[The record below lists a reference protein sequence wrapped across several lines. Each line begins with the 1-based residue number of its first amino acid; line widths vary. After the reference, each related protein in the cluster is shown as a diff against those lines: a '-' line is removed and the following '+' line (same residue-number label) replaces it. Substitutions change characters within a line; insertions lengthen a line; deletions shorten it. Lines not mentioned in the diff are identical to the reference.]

1 MTIGP
6 TLVTKVTSPRLIEV
20 DREVLDKDDLTH
32 PALGRS
38 RGTTIARKT
47 YVGGIG
53 GGETNVSHDGNHH
66 MLLHVERSGVETPGI
81 SEGSKSPSRKD
92 LLKEP
97 TNRESAT
104 YDFPLFVIRGEL
116 LRMKR
121 TATGR
126 R

>member
-20 DREVLDKDDLTH
+20 DGEVLDKDDLMY
-32 PALGRS
+32 PWLGRS
-38 RGTTIARKT
+38 RGTTITRKT

-53 GGETNVSHDGNHH
+53 GGETNVSHDSNRH
-66 MLLHVERSGVETPGI
+66 MLLHVERPGVKTPGI
-81 SEGSKSPSRKD
+81 SEGGKFPSRKD

-97 TNRESAT
+97 TSRESAT
-104 YDFPLFVIRGEL
+104 YNSPLFVIRGEL